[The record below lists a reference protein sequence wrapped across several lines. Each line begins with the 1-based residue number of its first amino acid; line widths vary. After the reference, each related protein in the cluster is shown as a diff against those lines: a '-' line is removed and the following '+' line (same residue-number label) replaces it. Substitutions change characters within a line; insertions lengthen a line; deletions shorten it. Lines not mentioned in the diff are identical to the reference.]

1 MVHQN
6 VKFIKTDAILQCK
19 GLYKNDIIYDN
30 DGKDVVYQNIFLES
44 TKIDETFTNYNSSHN
59 TLPQTLDKIHSFL
72 KKSSIDRI
80 PQNAKVITEG
90 VFIHLPGMAM
100 NHMQH
105 VMWSFLNLF
114 PFFYTFLKR
123 SPQIDIILD
132 YNSLQQ
138 INEVN
143 LALNKDMERC
153 LLRLSQFIRD
163 LNIINKIVVISNLVC
178 LQNFKS
184 HGIFIKKL
192 HVAYFENKIY
202 NDSRFIATE
211 RNVTQQNMINQNLKL
226 HSKKYFILDLRE
238 GISRG
243 LPVEVCSEITELCS
257 QFCKDKNLEL
267 VKVQNIHHLHLMEQY
282 SIAYQGEYFICVAG
296 SSIFF
301 QFNTTG
307 KILILNCHFKNEM
320 KQNTINHSL
329 CCWRGLFTSKNKG
342 VSIHYVDQS
351 EIETLENNLEIK
363 SIVSQF
369 LCNDSKLQTL
379 PYDYIIEKR

>member
-30 DGKDVVYQNIFLES
+30 DGKDVVYQNIYLTS
-44 TKIDETFTNYNSSHN
+44 KKIDETFTNYNSSHN
-59 TLPQTLDKIHSFL
+59 TLPQTSKKIHSFL
-72 KKSSIDRI
+72 EKCSTYRI
-80 PQNAKVITEG
+80 PPNTKVIKEG

-123 SPQIDIILD
+123 NPQVHIILD

-138 INEVN
+138 INKVN
-143 LALNKDMERC
+143 VTLNENMKLC
-153 LLRLSQFIRD
+153 LVRLSQFIRD
-163 LNIINKIVVISNLVC
+163 LNIVNKIVVISSLVC

-202 NDSRFIATE
+202 NDSRFIAMD

-243 LPVEVCSEITELCS
+243 LPVEVCSEITEMCS

-267 VKVQNIHHLHLMEQY
+267 VKVQNIHHLQLMEQY
-282 SIAYQGEYFICVAG
+282 SIAYNGEYFICVAG

-307 KILILNCHFKNEM
+307 KVLILNCHFINEM
-320 KQNTINHSL
+320 RENTINH
-329 CCWRGLFTSKNKG
+329 CFCIWRGLFTSKNKS
-342 VSIHYVDQS
+342 VYIHYVDRS

-369 LCNDSKLQTL
+369 LYNDSKLQTL
-379 PYDYIIEKR
+379 PYDYVIEKK